1 MKTLKQSFSGIVLP
15 VLICMMMFNKASA
28 QTNITEKEKKEIVDK
43 AFVLLKENYI
53 FPDKVAPMEKALRKK
68 ISEGYYAQ
76 FSNTNDFLK
85 NLNHDMETL
94 VNDRHVNIFF
104 DSIRVKQIRA
114 EAKGTYSQPS
124 FSPEFLKRARYE
136 NNMVRKVERLD
147 GNIGYLKLDMFVD
160 SRISKPTLLAAM
172 TFLSNSDALIIDLR
186 QNGGGNANT
195 VSFLMS
201 YFLSDSTLVSQ
212 FTSRLTKTTTNV
224 YIERDEEVKKFA
236 SNIPLYVLVSKRT
249 SSAAEAFAY
258 QLQAFKRA
266 VVVGDTTN
274 GEANPGYGFALND
287 NLWMMIPTSVN
298 VNAITKTNW
307 QGTGVLPD
315 IVIKSENALNT
326 ALSQSYRQLGTAATS
341 ADVKK
346 RYEWLST
353 DLEAKITAAK

>member
-15 VLICMMMFNKASA
+15 VLICVLMFNKASA
-28 QTNITEKEKKEIVDK
+28 QSTITEKEKKEILDK

-53 FPDKVAPMEKALRKK
+53 FPEKVAPMEKTLRKK
-68 ISEGYYAQ
+68 LAEGYYAQ
-76 FSNTNDFLK
+76 YTNTNEFLK

-114 EAKGTYSQPS
+114 EAKGTYTQPS
-124 FSPEFLKRARYE
+124 YSPEFLKRARYE

-147 GNIGYLKLDMFVD
+147 GNVGYLKIDMFID
-160 SRISKPTLLAAM
+160 SRIAKPTFLAAM
-172 TFLSNSDALIIDLR
+172 SFLSNSDALIIDLR
-186 QNGGGNANT
+186 QNGGGNANA

-201 YFLSDSTLVSQ
+201 YFLPDSTLVSQ
-212 FTSRLTKTTTNV
+212 FTSRLTKTTENV
-224 YIERDEEVKKFA
+224 YIERDEDVKKFA
-236 SNIPLYVLVSKRT
+236 NNIPLYVLVSKRT

-274 GEANPGYGFALND
+274 GEANPGYAFALTD
-287 NLWMMIPTSVN
+287 NLWMMVPTSVN
-298 VNAITKTNW
+298 VNAVTKTNW
-307 QGTGVLPD
+307 QGIGVSPD

-326 ALSQSYRQLGTAATS
+326 ALSQSYKQLASAATS
-341 ADVKK
+341 GEVKK
-346 RYEWLST
+346 RYEWLAA
-353 DLEAKITAAK
+353 DLEAKPSAAK